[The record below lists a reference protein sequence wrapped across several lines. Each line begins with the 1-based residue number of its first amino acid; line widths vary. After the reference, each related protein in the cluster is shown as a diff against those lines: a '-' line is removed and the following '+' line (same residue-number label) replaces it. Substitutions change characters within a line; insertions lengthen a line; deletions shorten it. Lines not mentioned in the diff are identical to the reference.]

1 MNAQNMHVAYA
12 RRQTASNTL
21 TQAGNCSPSSNSG
34 GIGIAAS
41 PCRNIHYNVP
51 PSMVLVDEDIVLFVR
66 VSVVA
71 LPTKVSVEV
80 GKEIVP
86 VFTI

>member
-21 TQAGNCSPSSNSG
+21 TQAGNCSPSNNSG

-41 PCRNIHYNVP
+41 PCRNIHINVP
-51 PSMVLVDEDIVLFVR
+51 PSMVLVGEERVLFVR
-66 VSVVA
+66 VSVVS
-71 LPTKVSVEV
+71 LPTRVSVEV